1 MPRYSQILPDIA
13 RYGQIW
19 RDIIRYCQILPD
31 IARYCKILQ
40 DIARYCKILS
50 VISRWPD
57 MARYGQIWP
66 YTKSHVGH
74 EGFAK
79 DPTCPS
85 GMRDF
90 KKPIRDEGFCQTRLL
105 AWGVPSGDPNTK
117 SSKQIVAYG
126 VKPSREPNTKSSNEI
141 GACGLPSWEQ
151 IAKSLI
157 RDGCFFQVHASL
169 KTLRGVGGK
178 RIFRKKP
185 R

>member
-1 MPRYSQILPDIA
+1 
-13 RYGQIW
+13 
-19 RDIIRYCQILPD
+19 
-31 IARYCKILQ
+31 
-40 DIARYCKILS
+40 
-50 VISRWPD
+50 
-57 MARYGQIWP
+57 MAGYGQIWP
-66 YTKSHVGH
+66 YTKSPVGH

-157 RDGCFFQVHASL
+157 RDGCFFKFTQV
-169 KTLRGVGGK
+169 
-178 RIFRKKP
+178 
-185 R
+185 